1 MLENAEFVCLS
12 SQTQE
17 MMQKHLERKSKEG
30 EEMRLVCLCLPLFP
44 LLGTNFVRANFVVRA
59 LFIYCAFTFI
69 VLFLVRK
76 LVEQTTMEH
85 ENTKEARRKLQEY
98 NQKLG
103 KVLMESLRRVTHNL

>member
-1 MLENAEFVCLS
+1 MPMFTFVS
-12 SQTQE
+12 SSRN
-17 MMQKHLERKSKEG
+17 KFCPSKFRGKS
-30 EEMRLVCLCLPLFP
+30 VIYILCFY
-44 LLGTNFVRANFVVRA
+44 
-59 LFIYCAFTFI
+59 IYRPFTFI

-103 KVLMESLRRVTHNL
+103 KVLMESLRRVAHNL

>member
-1 MLENAEFVCLS
+1 MLENAEFICLY

-44 LLGTNFVRANFVVRA
+44 LLGTNFVRANFVVSA
-59 LFIYCAFTFI
+59 LFIYCAFTFT

-103 KVLMESLRRVTHNL
+103 KVLMESLRRMAHNL